1 MAFSLLPQRILLG
14 VSATLGGI
22 GLLLAAVGLMGLV
35 GYSVSRRTR
44 EIGVRVAL
52 GATPGDVVRLE
63 MKRGLAVA
71 LVGLAAGTV
80 VSLGAARLLRS
91 LTFGIE
97 PNDPVTFASVL
108 LLLALVALSATY
120 LPSRSAARIDP
131 MTALRSE

>member
-1 MAFSLLPQRILLG
+1 MPETIPFGAVYSVRTHMAFSLLPQRILLG

-71 LVGLAAGTV
+71 MVGLAVGTV

-91 LTFGIE
+91 LTFGI
-97 PNDPVTFASVL
+97 
-108 LLLALVALSATY
+108 
-120 LPSRSAARIDP
+120 
-131 MTALRSE
+131 